1 MGLGL
6 SNPVHIAVLAAELV
20 LVFGA
25 ERLPEMGR
33 SIGAGLREF
42 RNSIG
47 SSDERVPS
55 ALQTTTSSVS
65 DDQTSRH

>member
-6 SNPVHIAVLAAELV
+6 SNLVHIAVVAVVLV
-20 LVFGA
+20 VVFGA
-25 ERLPEMGR
+25 TRLPEMGG

-42 RNSIG
+42 KDSIG
-47 SSDERVPS
+47 GSDERLPS

-65 DDQTSRH
+65 DDQAIRH